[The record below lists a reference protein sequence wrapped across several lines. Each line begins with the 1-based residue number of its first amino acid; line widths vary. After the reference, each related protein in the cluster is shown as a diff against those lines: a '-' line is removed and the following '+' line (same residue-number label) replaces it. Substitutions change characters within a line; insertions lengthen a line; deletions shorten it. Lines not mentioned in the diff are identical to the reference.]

1 MTGTSKN
8 VVIVVRRGMV
18 DSVYCSKDISLFG
31 AKIIDLDS
39 TDLRE
44 IRNKFI
50 NRRKHKVRIKQFNK
64 DSMSNNRCGACF
76 RLRISFM
83 NKATESRRYNYE

>member
-44 IRNKFI
+44 IRKNKL
-50 NRRKHKVRIKQFNK
+50 NAKKAKKQ
-64 DSMSNNRCGACF
+64 MRQ
-76 RLRISFM
+76 I
-83 NKATESRRYNYE
+83 Y